1 MTLTPHQPVTI
12 DVLFADAAARIEAS
26 ARALWPGRAVRL
38 GAHLPS
44 VTCYVQHVD
53 VGGRA
58 LVAKI
63 SYLGVSLVSL
73 LRGVRG
79 DWPTVQAAQAAY
91 LTAPST
97 LLDREATQLRLMEQV
112 PGLDACPVAGVHS
125 GVLFTGRVSG
135 PTLADLLTTAPERTA
150 ELLGRVVCTLRALQ
164 HPPLPRGA
172 TVPQTPE
179 RGIGPVFVRKFRG
192 GAGQLYLRQLGAERI
207 PDDQERE
214 QTRLLLTSA
223 VERLMR
229 LRKLPQP
236 RCPALLH
243 GDLKPE
249 HLLFPHG
256 AGGAPVFLDPGL
268 QYGSGCTDTAKLLSR
283 TLLHLL
289 ATPPRV
295 QADRIVEGIDAFAR
309 GQARAFARPAVQELW
324 LRQLVITWLMDTVN
338 ITSSY
343 LSAPAALPLPTPAP
357 GLLDRAL
364 TVATLADRGSALLD
378 EDQPMHRLWPR
389 LLDDVKALVRVESGA
404 AR

>member
-1 MTLTPHQPVTI
+1 M
-12 DVLFADAAARIEAS
+12 LFADAAARIEAS
-26 ARALWPGRAVRL
+26 ARALWPGLPVRL

-58 LVAKI
+58 LVAKV

-79 DWPTVQAAQAAY
+79 DWPTVRAAQAAY
-91 LTAPST
+91 LTAPSA
-97 LLDREATQLRLMEQV
+97 LLEREATQLRLMGQT
-112 PGLDACPVAGVHS
+112 PGLDVASVAGLRG
-125 GVLFTGRVSG
+125 GVLFTDRVAG
-135 PTLADLLTTAPERTA
+135 PTLADLLAAAPKHSA
-150 ELLGRVVCTLRALQ
+150 ELLSSVVCTLRRLQ
-164 HPPLPRGA
+164 SPALPRGA

-179 RGIGPVFVRKFRG
+179 RGVGPVFARKMRG
-192 GAGQLYLRQLGAERI
+192 AAGQLYLRQLGEERL
-207 PDDQERE
+207 PDDQVRE
-214 QTRLLLTSA
+214 QTRLLLGMA

-256 AGGAPVFLDPGL
+256 PSARPVFLDPGL

-289 ATPPRV
+289 AAPPAPGAGRE
-295 QADRIVEGIDAFAR
+295 IVEGIDAFVRDQVR
-309 GQARAFARPAVQELW
+309 GLVRAAVQDLW
-324 LRQLVITWLMDTVN
+324 LRQLVTTWLMDTVN

-343 LSAPAALPLPTPAP
+343 LSAPAALPLPAPAP
-357 GLLDRAL
+357 GLLER
-364 TVATLADRGSALLD
+364 TLAVGALVERGTALLD
-378 EDQPMHRLWPR
+378 EQQPMRRLWPPF
-389 LLDDVKALVRVESGA
+389 LESVQAAVRSGA
-404 AR
+404 GAER